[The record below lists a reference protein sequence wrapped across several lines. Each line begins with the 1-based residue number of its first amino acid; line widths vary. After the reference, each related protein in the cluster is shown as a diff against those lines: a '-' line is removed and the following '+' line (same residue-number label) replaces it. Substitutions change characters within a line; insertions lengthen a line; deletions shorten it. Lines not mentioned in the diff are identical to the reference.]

1 MGCCWMVYRQRL
13 DGKFKRQKLP
23 FCPVKL
29 RWLTRIQVLL
39 LPTMFSALG
48 EKSLYVFGA
57 VNAATIPIVWAFYP
71 ETNQRTLEEM
81 NLVFAADSWFNWE
94 AEKSY
99 KLLSEQNPELVQA
112 AQRGHSVVDPESGA
126 KRTGSLVP
134 RNLSLDAKD
143 YEKQD
148 SEGSEPEKA

>member
-1 MGCCWMVYRQRL
+1 M
-13 DGKFKRQKLP
+13 DGELMSQCLLYIFSESMTH
-23 FCPVKL
+23 V
-29 RWLTRIQVLL
+29 TNQVLL
-39 LPTMFSALG
+39 LPTMFDALG

-57 VNAATIPIVWAFYP
+57 VNVATIPIVWAFYP

-112 AQRGHSVVDPESGA
+112 AQRGHSVVDPETGT

-134 RNLSLDAKD
+134 RNLSLDAKA

-148 SEGSEPEKA
+148 SEGSEPEKI